1 MHSSEEE
8 SNYSLSESEERKTVT
23 FEPNITTAAKYMI
36 DGRLVNIIMVL
47 QDGFVFLLDTEV
59 HECIKMVDIQFDIV
73 KVIRYSKNQNFM
85 AIKLQQPLDGEDH
98 LILQCNDRS
107 NVIVYITHLGIQ
119 VVNQDEFSILL
130 KSKPVWF
137 RFAELNVERQIIQKL
152 NQN

>member
-59 HECIKMVDIQFDIV
+59 HECIKMIDIQFDIV

-85 AIKLQQPLDGEDH
+85 AIKLQ
-98 LILQCNDRS
+98 
-107 NVIVYITHLGIQ
+107 
-119 VVNQDEFSILL
+119 
-130 KSKPVWF
+130 
-137 RFAELNVERQIIQKL
+137 
-152 NQN
+152 